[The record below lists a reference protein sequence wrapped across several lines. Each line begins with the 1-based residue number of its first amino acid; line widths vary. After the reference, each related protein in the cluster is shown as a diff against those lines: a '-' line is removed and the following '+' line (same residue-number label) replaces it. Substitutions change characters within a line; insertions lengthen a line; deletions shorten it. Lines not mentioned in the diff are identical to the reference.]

1 MVRDSGS
8 GPAMSELE
16 PPGSYRPQF
25 HLRWRWLARA
35 LERFPRLKSRLAGF
49 LRGALEKVFAPAMV
63 TTERVT
69 EYPFV
74 FQNLDGVG
82 GPVLD
87 VGCCTSR
94 LPIALASRGFRV
106 IGIDVTPYPYRHPN
120 FRAVC
125 GDAMRLPFATGSFG
139 AVLTV
144 SVTEHIGLGHYGD
157 PTAEHGDQA
166 AVGEIARVLRP
177 GGRAIITVPFG
188 RAMTDGCQRVY
199 DRPRL
204 HRLMAPL
211 ETQRIEY
218 ASSRAGLWTPATEA
232 EAATVDW
239 TGPDRAVAL
248 IVASK
253 APAAAVACRDFQG
266 RV

>member
-1 MVRDSGS
+1 
-8 GPAMSELE
+8 MSELE

-35 LERFPRLKSRLAGF
+35 LDRFPRLKSRLAGF

-87 VGCCTSR
+87 VGCCSSR

-120 FRAVC
+120 LRAVC
-125 GDAMRLPFATGSFG
+125 GDAMHLPFATGSFG

-188 RAMTDGCQRVY
+188 RAMTDQYLRVY
-199 DRPRL
+199 DAPRL
-204 HRLMAPL
+204 RGLLVPLARL
-211 ETQRIEY
+211 RVEY
-218 ASSRAGLWTPATEA
+218 ARSRDGLWMPCTEA
-232 EAATVDW
+232 EAASVDW
-239 TGPDRAVAL
+239 AGPARAVAL
-248 IVASK
+248 IVA
-253 APAAAVACRDFQG
+253 ATRPR
-266 RV
+266 